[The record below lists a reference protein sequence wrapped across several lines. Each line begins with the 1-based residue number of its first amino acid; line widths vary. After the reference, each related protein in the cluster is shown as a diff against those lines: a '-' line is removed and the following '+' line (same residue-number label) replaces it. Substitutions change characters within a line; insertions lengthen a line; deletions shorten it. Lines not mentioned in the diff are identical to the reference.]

1 MAAKKPKPTLGCDMA
16 TGSDLTALAE
26 IVNGKVINV
35 RHLPRPDPLTKKLQV
50 LLVLRDGGLIAAGH
64 WPGLQQPLDSE
75 NNLVRAGQTF
85 LLASRPDA
93 SPQINTLLLRIDKTS
108 SSFKILLKPQPLSD
122 FFRPPFSDRLQV
134 LFLLDTEE
142 RTDRPNKAN
151 QGIPDALHP
160 GQQFLRSCGTLID
173 ARFNQLAPHLDGADL
188 RVAISD
194 AIIQLIAKHSTKW
207 NQLIEISMIQRTHQ
221 IRSRFRVRICL
232 DIVNFGTDNISR
244 VLQQNRRCKNV
255 DISIPHILPNN
266 LCEDPSSD
274 LCLPQARFL
283 RVARD
288 EECNYSCEKSANR
301 SPCRPICLQH
311 KTRCNLIHDPRNS
324 SGALGKNSILTS
336 LPACGRRATLR
347 PEFAK
352 RVSESGDGIYAGHAS
367 RVSSWALVT
376 SNLLSGSCFPQSTP
390 PSTQPP
396 GRFVGRSCPAGGL
409 S

>member
-1 MAAKKPKPTLGCDMA
+1 MTAKKPAPTFGCDIA
-16 TGSDLTALAE
+16 TGPDLTVVAE
-26 IVNGKVINV
+26 ILDGKVINV
-35 RHLPRPDPLTKKLQV
+35 RHLPRLDPHTKKTEVLQV
-50 LLVLRDGGLIAAGH
+50 LQAGGRIVTGH
-64 WPGLQQPLDSE
+64 RPGLLQPLDSD
-75 NNLVRAGQTF
+75 NNPVRAGQTF
-85 LLASRPDA
+85 LLASRPHA
-93 SPQINTLLLRIDKTS
+93 SPQINTPLLLIDKTS

-122 FFRPPFSDRLQV
+122 FFRPLFSDRLQV
-134 LFLLDTEE
+134 LFLPDTEE

-151 QGIPDALHP
+151 QRIPDALHP
-160 GQQFLRSCGTLID
+160 GQQLLRSCSTLID
-173 ARFNQLAPHLDGADL
+173 TRFNQLAPHLDGADL

-194 AIIQLIAKHSTKW
+194 AIVQLIAKHSTKW

-221 IRSRFRVRICL
+221 IRSRFRVRTCL
-232 DIVNFGTDNISR
+232 DIVSFRTDNISC

-274 LCLPQARFL
+274 LCITQARFL

-288 EECNYSCEKSANR
+288 EECNYSCEESANR

-336 LPACGRRATLR
+336 LPDCGRRATLR
-347 PEFAK
+347 PDFAK

-376 SNLLSGSCFPQSTP
+376 SNFLNGSCFPQSTP
-390 PSTQPP
+390 PSIQPP
-396 GRFVGRSCPAGGL
+396 GRFVDRSCPAGGF